1 MAVLKNTSQY
11 EMQEILFPLK
21 VHDLSQVFCGK
32 LLSSGFFPP
41 TFCIFCPMGV
51 IVGNVLSGEKV
62 LSIREHL
69 RSIREILLANI
80 VMAAEIPAPT
90 GDEGNLTRFLSDRF
104 TEFGLNNI
112 SRDEAG
118 NVAGVLAGSSGK
130 RNLLVAAHVDKI
142 WADSE
147 DHTVSVGVGEMS
159 GRGIADNAL
168 GVAVLATLPLM
179 LESLGVELES
189 DLILLGTTKSLGRGD
204 LGGMRF
210 FLENSDWEVAS
221 ALCVEGIDLG
231 RLSYSSLGMARGEI
245 VVTVPEDAETPDL
258 AVAGAIPVLTEIMER
273 LLEMSRRDYPNTVIR
288 TGTME
293 AGSGYNVPPRGGRIH
308 FEIRSTGAGKV
319 KRMEREITAMV
330 EAVSSQP
337 DVTASVEMIA
347 HRQPGN
353 LGKRHP
359 LASTA
364 QRAMRALDI
373 EPTVEPSVSELA
385 ALLDQGIPALTL
397 GITKGQHRHSP
408 EETIQL
414 DPIFDG
420 LAQLVSVLLFMDTTD
435 FTN

>member
-1 MAVLKNTSQY
+1 
-11 EMQEILFPLK
+11 
-21 VHDLSQVFCGK
+21 
-32 LLSSGFFPP
+32 
-41 TFCIFCPMGV
+41 MGA

-69 RSIREILLANI
+69 RAIREIVLANI
-80 VMAAEIPAPT
+80 VMAGEIPAPT
-90 GDEGNLTRFLSDRF
+90 GFEGNLTRFLSDRF

-112 SRDEAG
+112 SRDEVG
-118 NVAGVLAGSSGK
+118 NVAGVVVGSTGR

-142 WADSE
+142 WGEAE

-179 LESLGVELES
+179 LESLGMELES
-189 DLILLGTTKSLGRGD
+189 NLILLGTTKSLGRGD

-221 ALCVEGIDLG
+221 ALCVEGVDLG

-245 VVTVPEDAETPDL
+245 VVSVPENAGSPDL

-293 AGSGYNVPPRGGRIH
+293 AGSGYNVPPGGGRIH

-319 KRMEREITAMV
+319 KRMEREIAAMV
-330 EAVSSQP
+330 EAVGCQP
-337 DVTASVEMIA
+337 DVSVSVEMIA

-359 LASTA
+359 LASAA
-364 QRAMRALDI
+364 QRAMRALGV

-385 ALLDQGIPALTL
+385 ALLDRGIPALTL
-397 GITKGQHRHSP
+397 GITRGQHRHSP

-420 LAQLVSVLLFMDTTD
+420 LAQLVSVLLFMDTSD
-435 FTN
+435 FTT